1 MVIQKEKYIFRDCH
15 VSCFC
20 HEKLKGLVG
29 AFRWGDMRAACGGHA
44 AGVPSG
50 GRLCLVSTQDPGVAC
65 AGCLG
70 GQEGGS
76 KCWWGQWPQGQA
88 RTPAEGPRARPQLC
102 SLEMGTLESVCH
114 ARANPPPGKCP
125 VTRPWWLPT
134 GPQAHPEAQTATR
147 PGPHSDTVRREMQRW
162 GSWEG
167 HWMVKR

>member
-15 VSCFC
+15 VSRFC

-76 KCWWGQWPQGQA
+76 KRWWGQWPQGQA
-88 RTPAEGPRARPQLC
+88 RNPAEGPRGRPQLC
-102 SLEMGTLESVCH
+102 SPEIGTLESVCH
-114 ARANPPPGKCP
+114 AG
-125 VTRPWWLPT
+125 T
-134 GPQAHPEAQTATR
+134 
-147 PGPHSDTVRREMQRW
+147 S
-162 GSWEG
+162 
-167 HWMVKR
+167 